1 MKFTLNWL
9 KEYLDTNASL
19 EQICE
24 KLTLLGLEVENVTDR
39 ATMYKGFIVAHVAE
53 CEQHPNADRLKQ
65 CLVNTGTE
73 QLQVVCGAPN
83 VRKGL
88 KVVFALPGTTIPANG
103 MVLKKTSI
111 RGVDSNGMICSEAE
125 LMLSDES
132 NGILELPADAPIG
145 ADFAKYRG
153 YNDPVIEINITPN
166 RIDAACVHGIARDLS
181 AAGLGKLKP
190 LARQPVPGSYQSP
203 ITVKI
208 TDNNACPLFMGRYIR
223 GVKNGPSPKWLQ
235 DYLTAIGSRSIS
247 ALVDI
252 TNYICLSLNRP
263 LHVFDADKLNGNIT
277 VRLGN
282 DGEKFTDLKGNE
294 RTLDAQVIVVA
305 DNKAAQAMAGV
316 IGGLESGCTDNTV
329 NVFLES
335 ALFNPSMIRRTGK
348 HFAIDSDAKYRF
360 ERGIDPTSCDEGI
373 EIATRM
379 ILDLCGGE
387 PSYTTMAG
395 SQPEWTRSYA
405 FDPKMTERLGGLNV
419 PASEQLDILMR
430 LGFDAQQRKDGNLDV
445 TPPSWRNDVTGAADL
460 VEEVLRLKSYDAIPA
475 QSVRSMHS
483 VTDTALTGEQKR
495 LSDLRRLCAVR
506 GMNEAVTWSFHGQEA
521 FNRFSYN
528 DRKMVKLA
536 NAISADLSVMRHSLL
551 PNLLDAANRNAD
563 RKLGY
568 VSLFE
573 SGSVFF
579 GTGPDQQPVMLSGI
593 RSNDMNGKTWQSA
606 TSQAD
611 FFSIKEDVWA
621 LLQTAGLNPDNMP
634 LTREAP
640 NWYHPGQ
647 SAALRLGKNMLA
659 VFGVMHPGILNAMGI
674 EFPVAAF
681 EIFTENLPPLKSG
694 KSATRATLT
703 LNPLQPLNRD
713 FAFIVSNDIPADAIL
728 KAARN
733 VDKNL
738 ITDVRLFDVYSGKGM
753 EQGHRSLAFSV
764 TLQPVNAT
772 LTDVQIEEVSQKIIA
787 AVQKSGGKLRS

>member
-19 EQICE
+19 EQVCE
-24 KLTLLGLEVENVTDR
+24 KLTLLGLEVEDVTDR
-39 ATMYKGFIVAHVAE
+39 AAMYKGFIVAHVAE

-132 NGILELPADAPIG
+132 NGILELPADAPVG
-145 ADFAKYRG
+145 AEFAKYRG
-153 YNDPVIEINITPN
+153 YDDPVIEINITPN
-166 RIDAACVHGIARDLS
+166 RVDAACVHGIARDLA

-190 LARQPVPGSYQSP
+190 LGRQPVPGSYQSP
-203 ITVKI
+203 VTIKI
-208 TDNNACPLFMGRYIR
+208 ADNKACPLFMGRYIR

-263 LHVFDADKLNGNIT
+263 LHVFDADKLSGNIT
-277 VRLGN
+277 VRLAN
-282 DGEKFTDLKGNE
+282 ASEKFTDLKGNE
-294 RTLDAQVIVVA
+294 RVLDTQTIVVS
-305 DNKAAQAMAGV
+305 DNKGGQAMAGV
-316 IGGLESGCTDNTV
+316 IGGLESGCTDGTV

-348 HFAIDSDAKYRF
+348 VFAIDSDAKYRF
-360 ERGIDPTSCDEGI
+360 ERGIDPTSCNDGI

-395 SQPEWTRSYA
+395 SMPEWMRRYN
-405 FDPKMTERLGGLNV
+405 FDPKLTEQLGGMNI
-419 PASEQLDILMR
+419 PASEQIDLLMR
-430 LGFDAQQRKDGNLDV
+430 LGFDTQQRADVIEV
-445 TPPSWRNDVTGAADL
+445 TPPSWRNDITGAADL
-460 VEEVLRLKSYDAIPA
+460 VEEVLRLHSYDAIPA
-475 QSVRSMHS
+475 QSVRAANN

-495 LSDLRRLCAVR
+495 FSDLRRLCAVR
-506 GMNEAVTWSFHGQEA
+506 GLDEAITWTFQSQAA
-521 FNRFSYN
+521 FERFSYK
-528 DRKMVKLA
+528 DRKMTKVA
-536 NAISADLSVMRHSLL
+536 NAISADLSVMRHSLI
-551 PNLLDAANRNAD
+551 PNLLEAAKRNAD
-563 RKLGY
+563 RKLGFA
-568 VSLFE
+568 SLFE

-579 GTGPDQQPVMLSGI
+579 GTGPDEQPQMLGGI
-593 RSNDMNGKTWQSA
+593 RSFNPNGKTWRG
-606 TSQAD
+606 TSDAAD
-611 FFSIKEDVWA
+611 FYAVKEDVWA
-621 LLQTAGLNPDNMP
+621 LLQMAGLNPDNMP

-640 NWYHPGQ
+640 HWYHPGQ
-647 SAALRLGKNMLA
+647 SAALQLGKNRLA
-659 VFGVMHPGILNAMGI
+659 AFGVIHPGILKEMDI
-674 EFPVAAF
+674 DFPVAGF
-681 EIFTENLPPLKSG
+681 EIFTENLPPLKES

-703 LNPLQPLNRD
+703 LNPLQPLSRD
-713 FAFIVSNDIPADAIL
+713 FAFIVSNAIPADAIL

-738 ITDVRLFDVYSGKGM
+738 ITDVKLFDVYSGKGM

-764 TLQPVNAT
+764 TLQPSGT
-772 LTDVQIEEVSQKIIA
+772 SLTDAQIEEVSQKIIA
-787 AVQKSGGKLRS
+787 AVQKSGGKLRA